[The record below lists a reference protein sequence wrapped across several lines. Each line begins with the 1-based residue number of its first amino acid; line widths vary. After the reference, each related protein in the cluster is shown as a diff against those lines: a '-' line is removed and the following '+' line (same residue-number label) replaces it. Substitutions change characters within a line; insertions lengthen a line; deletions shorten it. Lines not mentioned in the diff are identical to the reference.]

1 MKNLDFLKTKNPYQ
15 LYEYIMAHIK
25 EETTMELEEILL
37 NDVCIAYKY
46 MINILR
52 RPWYKMVYLLDDN
65 KLFKILY
72 KEYDRLF
79 LEMDTSMLNMEGM
92 YVINDVTKYLTLK
105 EINNLLNQYDD
116 DDIKY
121 YVDLTNEVITIK
133 VPDYIITNK
142 LRVSND

>member
-1 MKNLDFLKTKNPYQ
+1 
-15 LYEYIMAHIK
+15 MAHIK